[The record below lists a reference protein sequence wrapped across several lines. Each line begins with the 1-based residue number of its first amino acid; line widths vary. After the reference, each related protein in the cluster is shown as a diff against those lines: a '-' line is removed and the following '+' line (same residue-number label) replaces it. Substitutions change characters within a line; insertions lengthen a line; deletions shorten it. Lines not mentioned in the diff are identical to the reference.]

1 MNELSTGR
9 KVAFTSI
16 PILLLLLIS
25 WGILSIIDRERVLV
39 RGDDAEMVYSFYE
52 NREGVAAS
60 DEYRSNVRINAKG
73 LRSPDRDSKDAS
85 TRAIFF
91 GDSFAEGWGVE
102 LDESFPIKSGTLAG
116 IVVDNAGIHGG
127 GPWYYILRG
136 RKFLA
141 GTTYQHIVIQ
151 IFDNDVKDQ
160 DEFLPVMEISNNR
173 LVRAKPPG
181 MGFIPSGT
189 FTRFLRDS
197 APFRITKRLVFALRG
212 NRLPIKYYKPGRE
225 PRDPLLDHPGALAKY
240 GPIKSLANPD
250 KDFGGQFG
258 FYKFKSLTELKKD
271 SDWSRR
277 ADGFRNA
284 MQQMLE
290 EFKTA
295 QPKAKLTIVYLPA
308 RQIFAQGGAVVG
320 GADGIVNNPLFEL
333 IQESMVNHN
342 VTLVDL
348 RQDLGANP
356 NDFYFPGD
364 GHLNARGH
372 EVVAKRLA
380 RVLK

>member
-16 PILLLLLIS
+16 PIVLLLLIS
-25 WGILSIIDRERVLV
+25 WGILSLIDRERVLV
-39 RGDDAEMVYSFYE
+39 RGDDPEMVYSFYE

-60 DEYRSNVRINAKG
+60 DEYRSSVRINAKG
-73 LRSPDRDSKDAS
+73 LRSPNLDFKDSS
-85 TRAIFF
+85 PRAIFF

-102 LDESFPIKSGTLAG
+102 LDESFPIKSGALAG
-116 IVVDNAGIHGG
+116 VSVDNAGIHGG

-141 GTTYQHIVIQ
+141 DATYQHIVIQ

-160 DEFLPVMEISNNR
+160 DEFLPVIEVSNNR

-181 MGFIPSGT
+181 MLFIPSGG

-197 APFRITKRLVFALRG
+197 APFRIIKRLVFALRG

-225 PRDPLLDHPGALAKY
+225 PKDPLLDHAGALTKF
-240 GPIKSLANPD
+240 GPIKPLADPD

-258 FYKFKSLTELKKD
+258 FYRFKSLAELKRD
-271 SDWSRR
+271 PVWSRR
-277 ADGFRNA
+277 ADGFHNA
-284 MQQMLE
+284 MQQMIE
-290 EFKTA
+290 EFRAA
-295 QPKAKLTIVYLPA
+295 QPKARLTVVYLPA
-308 RQIFAQGGAVVG
+308 RQIFAPGGAVVG
-320 GADGIVNNPLFEL
+320 GADGIVSNPLFEL
-333 IQESMVNHN
+333 LQESLANHN

-348 RQDLGANP
+348 RQDLGTNP

-372 EVVAKRLA
+372 QVVAQHLA